1 MFFQQWSFHNNI
13 GADRGLNLF
22 DEYVS
27 GCVHLCPQE
36 EECTCSKCTDHSK
49 FTNRQRMPTKINKN
63 GSAAKV
69 RILVGLGI
77 L

>member
-1 MFFQQWSFHNNI
+1 MNMFLDVYICALRKKS
-13 GADRGLNLF
+13 ALVLN
-22 DEYVS
+22 VQTW
-27 GCVHLCPQE
+27 H
-36 EECTCSKCTDHSK
+36 HSK